1 MVDRNSSGVNNSS
14 GVKTTETSFEIVDVL
29 LEDGPATR
37 EEIER
42 RLGMTTSTVHR
53 HLATLREHG
62 YVVEEDATYR
72 LGFKF
77 LTIGGYLRR
86 QVQAY
91 PMIKRKVDD
100 LAEQT
105 DERAQFIVREERER
119 VYLYT
124 EIGDN
129 PVQTGAYPGRRG
141 PIYASAAGKS
151 IVATLPEA
159 RRERLLESFEFE
171 EAGPNTITD
180 VDALRENL
188 AEIRERG
195 YAFNREESTA
205 GVHAIGAPVTGKDG
219 GIVGAISISGPAT
232 RLKSRRLEEELPDL
246 VLAATNELEL
256 HIAHS

>member
-1 MVDRNSSGVNNSS
+1 MADRDSTR
-14 GVKTTETSFEIVDVL
+14 VKTTETSFAVVDVL
-29 LEDGPATR
+29 LQDGPSTR
-37 EEIER
+37 EHIED
-42 RLGMTTSTVHR
+42 RLGSTTSTVHR

-62 YVVEEDATYR
+62 YVVEEDETYR
-72 LGFKF
+72 LGFRF

-105 DERAQFIVREERER
+105 DERAQFIVREGGQR

-129 PVQTGAYPGRRG
+129 PVQTGAYTGRRG
-141 PIYASAAGKS
+141 PICASAAGKS
-151 IVATLPEA
+151 IVATLSEA
-159 RRERLLESFEFE
+159 DRERLLESVDLEKT
-171 EAGPNTITD
+171 GPNTITD
-180 VDALRENL
+180 VDVLRENL

-195 YAFNREESTA
+195 YALNREESTA
-205 GVHAIGAPVTGKDG
+205 GVHAIGAPVTGRDDD
-219 GIVGAISISGPAT
+219 IVGAISISGPAT
-232 RLKSRRLEEELPDL
+232 RLKSHRLEEELPDL